1 MSRPQRAS
9 GAVASMTGFATASH
23 ALPSGT
29 LGIEL
34 RSVNSRF
41 LDLVLRVPDEL
52 RQFEAVLREG
62 IGAQLQRGKVEC
74 RVTLQRHASA
84 QAPRLNEAV
93 LAQLAGL
100 SAQVAAA
107 VPGVAPLR
115 VVDVLGWPGVLDTQ
129 DVDPDA
135 LRAAVQAALAEALD
149 ALQASRQREGE
160 TQRAALLERCD
171 AIERIAATVQ
181 PRVPEIVAA
190 IERKLTERMEQ
201 ALGKAV
207 AGSSVSREELAE
219 RVRQEVTLYGLR
231 VDVDEEIN
239 RLRTHVA
246 EVRRVLAAGGAV
258 GRRLDFLMQELNRE
272 ANTLGSKAT
281 MVDLTQAAVELKILI
296 EQMREQ
302 IQNIE

>member
-1 MSRPQRAS
+1 MSRSQRAGS
-9 GAVASMTGFATASH
+9 AVASMTGFAAASRSVPH
-23 ALPSGT
+23 GT

-52 RQFEAVLREG
+52 RQFEALLREG

-74 RVTLQRHASA
+74 RVSMQRQASA

-93 LAQLAGL
+93 LAQLADL
-100 SAQVAAA
+100 SAQVSAA

-129 DVDPDA
+129 DVDPDV
-135 LRAAVQAALAEALD
+135 LRAAVQAALGEALEG
-149 ALQASRQREGE
+149 LQASRQREGE
-160 TQRAALLERCD
+160 ALRAALLERCD

-181 PRVPEIVAA
+181 PRVPEIVAS
-190 IERKLTERMEQ
+190 IERKLTERMDQ
-201 ALGKAV
+201 ALGKAL
-207 AGSSVSREELAE
+207 AGASISREEIAE

-239 RLRTHVA
+239 RLRTHVT

-281 MVDLTQAAVELKILI
+281 MVDLTQAAVELKMLI